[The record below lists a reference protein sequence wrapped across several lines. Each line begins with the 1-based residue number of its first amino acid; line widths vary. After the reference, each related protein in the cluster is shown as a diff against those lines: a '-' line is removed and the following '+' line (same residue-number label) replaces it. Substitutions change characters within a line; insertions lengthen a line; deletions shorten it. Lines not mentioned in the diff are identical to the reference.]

1 MRCALYLAVL
11 ICTTAF
17 AALGGPVFVGS
28 YAVYDGPVWST
39 NPPVYSAQEAA
50 ALLFGGTP
58 SDYAIS
64 IDPSLDP
71 STITHSGWYDGWGEH
86 SGMIFA
92 ENYKLDVDPAG
103 YNDPGGSP
111 TARSAYVRDG
121 LGDTE
126 TYRNYVWLAD
136 SVPEP
141 GTWALMTTG
150 LALAA
155 LRRRKRPL

>member
-71 STITHSGWYDGWGEH
+71 STITHSGW
-86 SGMIFA
+86 
-92 ENYKLDVDPAG
+92 L
-103 YNDPGGSP
+103 
-111 TARSAYVRDG
+111 
-121 LGDTE
+121 
-126 TYRNYVWLAD
+126 
-136 SVPEP
+136 
-141 GTWALMTTG
+141 
-150 LALAA
+150 
-155 LRRRKRPL
+155 